1 MQGLSLQMQSFSPG
15 RVLRHDARV
24 RLVPRQLR
32 KSSFPSSV
40 PYYGGR
46 LTPQVIQGM
55 KTNAAPPPPPPPP
68 PPPLPP
74 DPAQELARLEDLRAK
89 GYVTPAEYDEIR
101 RRITRQA

>member
-1 MQGLSLQMQSFSPG
+1 MRL
-15 RVLRHDARV
+15 V

-32 KSSFPSSV
+32 RSDFPSSV

-55 KTNAAPPPPPPPP
+55 KAYAVQHPPPPPPPAP
-68 PPPLPP
+68 PTVPAPP
-74 DPAQELARLEDLRAK
+74 DPAQELARLEELREK

-101 RRITRQA
+101 RRITGEP